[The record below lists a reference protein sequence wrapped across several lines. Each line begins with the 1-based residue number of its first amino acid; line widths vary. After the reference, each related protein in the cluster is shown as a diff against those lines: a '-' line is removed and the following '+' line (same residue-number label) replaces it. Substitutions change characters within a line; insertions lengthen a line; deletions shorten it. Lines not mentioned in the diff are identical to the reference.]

1 MSHINNRA
9 ILGDRSVRILMEKK
23 ENFWRKP
30 LPLKHGAPLPS
41 RVFPGPMEGIMSPL
55 YCQIFHQL
63 QLTDCWMTPF
73 IRISNS
79 TLKAPALEKFIAP
92 FTAGGLPVIVQ
103 IMGSDR
109 ELMLATVEQLKTF
122 NIAGINLNFACPSRK
137 VMRKGNGGKALLDPE
152 KMATLIANIRQILP
166 NRSLSVKLRSG
177 YNSAD
182 EMAQIIPACR
192 DADVDFIVMHYRTV
206 TELYQPVANGAARLK
221 QAVELAG
228 TVPVIGSGDI
238 FTPADA
244 EQLRQQSGVVG
255 VIAARG
261 LLHDPWL
268 VRKIQGD
275 KIETADKEQF
285 LKLFSSSN
293 QTEFACSRG
302 YLLELARNLWGIDSP
317 QFCQLSGRKLIV
329 DR

>member
-1 MSHINNRA
+1 MK
-9 ILGDRSVRILMEKK
+9 KK
-23 ENFWRKP
+23 ENFWLKP

-63 QLTDCWMTPF
+63 QLTNCWMTPF

-79 TLKAPALEKFIAP
+79 TIKATALEKFIAP

-103 IMGSDR
+103 LMGRDR
-109 ELMLATVEQLKTF
+109 ELMLATVEQLKAF

-137 VMRKGNGGKALLDPE
+137 VMRKGNGGKALLAPE
-152 KMATLIANIRQILP
+152 NLTTLIADIRQLLP
-166 NRSLSVKLRSG
+166 NHSLSVKLRSG
-177 YNSAD
+177 YNSAA
-182 EMAQIIPACR
+182 EMRQIIPACIA
-192 DADVDFIVMHYRTV
+192 ADVDFIVMHYRTV
-206 TELYQPVANGAARLK
+206 TELYQLVENRVERLK
-221 QAVELAG
+221 RAVELAG

-238 FTPADA
+238 FTVADA
-244 EQLRQQSGVVG
+244 EQLRQQSGVAG

-268 VRKIQGD
+268 VKKIQGD
-275 KIETADKEQF
+275 KIKTTDKERF
-285 LKLFSSSN
+285 LERFSSSN
-293 QTEFACSRG
+293 RAEFACSRG

-317 QFCQLSGRKLIV
+317 QFCQLSGRKIKK
-329 DR
+329 D